1 MTQRYR
7 YRGTPDYPGP
17 FQSATIVMPVMN
29 ETVSLE
35 QTVEIILR
43 DARPAILEIL
53 IVVCDRTTPEA
64 MAVVNRLKSELGEL
78 VVVHHQKL
86 PFLGGALRECYA
98 LARGSHTVLM
108 ASDLETEPNDL
119 GRLIEQAR
127 KTPWAIVAGSRWLKG
142 GTFSGY
148 LPIKLAANWIFQAFF
163 SVLYGVRLTDLT
175 FGYRVYPT
183 PVIQSIRWEELRHP
197 FLFECLV
204 KPLRLGVPVVEV
216 MTTWRARIEG
226 ESQNP
231 FFRNFVYFRT
241 GFRTRFTDPDSLLLP
256 NAPLLR
262 LTEARTY
269 GNS

>member
-1 MTQRYR
+1 MARKYR
-7 YRGTPDYPGP
+7 YKGSPVYPGP
-17 FQSATIVMPVMN
+17 FYSATIVMPVMN
-29 ETVSLE
+29 ETISLE

-43 DARPAILEIL
+43 DAWSSIREIL

-64 MAVVNRLKSELGEL
+64 MAVVNRLKAELGEL
-78 VVVHHQKL
+78 VVVHHQTL

-98 LARGSHTVLM
+98 MARGSHTVLM

-119 GRLIEQAR
+119 GRLIEQAK

-148 LPIKLAANWIFQAFF
+148 LPIKLVANWIFQTFF

-183 PVIQSIRWEELRHP
+183 PVIQSIEWKELRHP

-231 FFRNFVYFRT
+231 FFRNFEYFRT
-241 GFRTRFTDPDSLLLP
+241 GLKTRFADPNSLLLP
-256 NAPLLR
+256 DAPLLR
-262 LTEARTY
+262 LQEA
-269 GNS
+269 SA

>member
-1 MTQRYR
+1 MARGYR
-7 YRGTPDYPGP
+7 YDRSLASSGP
-17 FQSATIVMPVMN
+17 FESASIVMPVMN
-29 ETVSLE
+29 ETISLE

-43 DARPAILEIL
+43 DARPSIREIL
-53 IVVCDRTTPEA
+53 IVVCERTTPEA
-64 MAVVNRLKSELGEL
+64 MAVVNRLSQQLGDL
-78 VVVHHQKL
+78 VVVHHQTL

-119 GRLIEQAR
+119 AKLLEQAR
-127 KTPWAIVAGSRWLKG
+127 KTPWAIVAASRWRKG
-142 GTFSGY
+142 GSFAGY
-148 LPIKLAANWIFQAFF
+148 LPVKLVLNWIFQGFF
-163 SVLYGVRLTDLT
+163 SLLYGVRLTDLT

-183 PVIQSIRWEELRHP
+183 SVIQSIRWEELRHP

-216 MTTWRARIEG
+216 TTTWRARIEG

-241 GFRTRFTDPDSLLLP
+241 GFRTRFASTASILLP
-256 NAPLLR
+256 DAPLLR
-262 LTEARTY
+262 LAGAR
-269 GNS
+269 S